1 MRHDRNIAAP
11 LRHDRD
17 TEVRH
22 DRDIE
27 VLGT

>member
-1 MRHDRNIAAP
+1 
-11 LRHDRD
+11 LRSKEPSMVAH
-17 TEVRH
+17 EVRH